1 MSESTPIVS
10 LVSDTADTTPLVG
23 LFSKSVRKSACLTM
37 QLFLTGWVGML
48 LLRQE
53 ERMLT
58 LMRMKVLKTQ

>member
-1 MSESTPIVS
+1 
-10 LVSDTADTTPLVG
+10 
-23 LFSKSVRKSACLTM
+23 M